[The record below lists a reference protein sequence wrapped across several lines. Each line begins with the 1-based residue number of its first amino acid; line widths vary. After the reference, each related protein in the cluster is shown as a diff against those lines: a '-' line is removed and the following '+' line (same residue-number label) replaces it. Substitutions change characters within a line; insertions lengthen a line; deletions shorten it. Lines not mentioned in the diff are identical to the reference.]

1 MWDQDVLT
9 SSEGTHFYMPIQTNL
24 SWKDL
29 NEEIEA
35 TDSNVKVVL
44 TGARPMVYRGIWK
57 AEKKFLETNCDEDNF
72 SSDSDFGEQ
81 TLEESNFPLT
91 NFSDIDF
98 RDADDI
104 VLIISDDMSKSFKQK
119 FRFLQQNTVVL
130 ASVPM
135 ANGLAKLNP
144 IVPGILLMYE
154 IHSQMSINNKV

>member
-9 SSEGTHFYMPIQTNL
+9 ASEGTHFYMPIQTNL

-81 TLEESNFPLT
+81 TEESNFPLT
-91 NFSDIDF
+91 NFSDVDF

-130 ASVPM
+130 ASVPI